1 MKHDEETKMFTQ
13 DRRAMRM
20 LTVGTLAGAMICS
33 AGSAASAG
41 GHESFHGVFSETTVG
56 AAAPLHYDIHG
67 SAKMTTSAAGTTVKI
82 NVSGLDPTKTYGS
95 HLHNG
100 SCASGGG
107 GHYQHDEGGPTAPP
121 NELWLTTGSSGLVPN
136 RGGVA
141 HGAGSATWQ
150 ARTSSTPE
158 TNALS
163 VVVHQPGG
171 ARIACADLS

>member
-1 MKHDEETKMFTQ
+1 MFMK
-13 DRRAMRM
+13 DRKAMRI
-20 LTVGTLAGAMICS
+20 LTAGTLAGALICG

-41 GHESFHGVFSETTVG
+41 GRVSFHGVFSETALG
-56 AAAPLHYDIHG
+56 ATPPLHYDIHG
-67 SAKMTTSAAGTTVKI
+67 SAKMTTGTAGTTVKI

-107 GHYQHDEGGPTAPP
+107 GHYQDVEDGSTFPP
-121 NELWLTTGSSGLVPN
+121 NELWLTTGGGGLAPN

-150 ARTSSTPE
+150 ARTSSTTQ

-163 VVVHQPGG
+163 VVVHELGG